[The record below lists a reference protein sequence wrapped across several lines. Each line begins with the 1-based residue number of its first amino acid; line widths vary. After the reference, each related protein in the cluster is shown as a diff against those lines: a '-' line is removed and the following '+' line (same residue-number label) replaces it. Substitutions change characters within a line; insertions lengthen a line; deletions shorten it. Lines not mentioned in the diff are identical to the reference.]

1 MKLLVGLGNPEQK
14 YIKNRHNIGFIAT
27 DNIAEFYKFSS
38 KKKAFKGV
46 IQEGAICGEKVVLLQ
61 PQTYMNNSGVSVQA
75 AKKFYKID
83 INDIYVFHDE
93 LDIPVGRI
101 KLKIGGGSAGH
112 NGLKSII
119 NYVGKDFTRVRIGI
133 DHPGD
138 KNLVSNYVLSNFNED
153 ELKLVSIKL
162 NEIIQDIE
170 KLVFKKEDKKIIEIQ
185 NSTNKINILT
195 KIKNIMNNEKE

>member
-38 KKKAFKGV
+38 KKKAFKAT
-46 IQEGAICGEKVVLLQ
+46 IQEGTINGGKVVLLQ

-83 INDIYVFHDE
+83 IDDIYVFHDE

-119 NYVGKDFTRVRIGI
+119 NCVGKDFTRIRIGI

-138 KNLVSNYVLSNFNED
+138 KNLVSNYVLSNFNDD
-153 ELKLVSIKL
+153 ELKLVNIKL
-162 NEIIQDIE
+162 NEITQDIE

-185 NSTNKINILT
+185 NSTKKINILT
-195 KIKNIMNNEKE
+195 KIKNIMNNEQ

>member
-195 KIKNIMNNEKE
+195 KIKNIMNNEKD